1 MNKILCMLAA
11 LLLAFPF
18 GAVQA
23 EKSGEQESGTFPE
36 LNENGFLDNGEFVF
50 EDADNGIWRYASD
63 TLKVEIYRRSTE
75 KPKQVWYEAEIW
87 CAEGSTGP
95 RMIANDPEHWAKS
108 VEYPYKLARKTGTV
122 IAVSGDY
129 ANTRVVQKSKV
140 GIVIRDGK
148 VISERTYKKN
158 SKHFPNLDC
167 LAIYPDGDMK
177 VFYSDERTA
186 EEYLEDGV
194 TDVLAFGPWLIRDG
208 ELNEEA
214 LNQYG
219 KSTAQRVAVGMV
231 EKGHYFFM
239 MLEGRITRSRGSGI
253 RFLAEKL
260 MEKNCTVGFNLDG
273 GQTASIVFMGHQLC
287 KMDNKKR
294 NLSSRSSSDILGVG
308 HSELL
313 PAVKDPW

>member
-18 GAVQA
+18 GAVRA

-148 VISERTYKKN
+148 LISERTYKKN

-186 EEYLEDGV
+186 EE
-194 TDVLAFGPWLIRDG
+194 
-208 ELNEEA
+208 
-214 LNQYG
+214 
-219 KSTAQRVAVGMV
+219 
-231 EKGHYFFM
+231 
-239 MLEGRITRSRGSGI
+239 
-253 RFLAEKL
+253 
-260 MEKNCTVGFNLDG
+260 
-273 GQTASIVFMGHQLC
+273 
-287 KMDNKKR
+287 
-294 NLSSRSSSDILGVG
+294 
-308 HSELL
+308 
-313 PAVKDPW
+313 